1 LTLLAAR
8 RADDAKT
15 LWLALAG
22 WLALSFYWPF
32 DWPMD
37 LRLVAMLTTAQ
48 QAVMIGLVVLAL
60 RRTRAPAMIPVFEAP
75 LAPAATA

>member
-1 LTLLAAR
+1 
-8 RADDAKT
+8 
-15 LWLALAG
+15 
-22 WLALSFYWPF
+22 
-32 DWPMD
+32 MD